1 MRLEVGRC
9 PACGATIRPGKGDW
23 CRCLHCT
30 RDEWKAWQEAA
41 NRSRNTDAPVHFDR
55 GTNQVMLHGVKP

>member
-1 MRLEVGRC
+1 MTLKVGRC
-9 PACGATIRPGKGDW
+9 AGCGATIRPGMGDW

-30 RDEWKAWQEAA
+30 RDEWRTWQEAA
-41 NRSRNTDAPVHFDR
+41 RSQKPDAPVTFDR